1 MYLFKDLMDYIRDL
15 VANRKLIQKFSIND
29 FKSRYAGSFLG
40 IMWAFIQPT
49 VTIAVYWFVFDVGL
63 KSAPTGGMPFI
74 LFLITGI
81 IVWFFFSEC
90 LVNGTNC
97 FREYSYLVKKV
108 TFNIKILP
116 TVKIISS
123 LYTHIF
129 FIAFTVVMMLLYS
142 QPITLQ

>member
-15 VANRKLIQKFSIND
+15 YANRKLIQKFSIND

-63 KSAPTGGMPFI
+63 KTSPTGGIPFI

-81 IVWFFFSEC
+81 I
-90 LVNGTNC
+90 
-97 FREYSYLVKKV
+97 
-108 TFNIKILP
+108 
-116 TVKIISS
+116 
-123 LYTHIF
+123 
-129 FIAFTVVMMLLYS
+129 
-142 QPITLQ
+142 